1 MENKTK
7 KKLLTSTNIPLTLRP
22 QRWVGVGR
30 STTHDSTEEDEGRG
44 SSRVLPP
51 KVGADT
57 VTVRTWGGGDQ
68 ELCPTDDPRV
78 MAGRVG
84 KGAKC
89 ASQTSFQNPRVLCT
103 LSRPSPSCLQTRVHC
118 PGQNLLSLGTEL
130 GGSID
135 MHGRV
140 E

>member
-51 KVGADT
+51 K
-57 VTVRTWGGGDQ
+57 Q
-68 ELCPTDDPRV
+68 
-78 MAGRVG
+78 
-84 KGAKC
+84 
-89 ASQTSFQNPRVLCT
+89 VLIFLAPT
-103 LSRPSPSCLQTRVHC
+103 LSSPRFPWWLSHSSGRCPHCSQSPAPNSVRPQICRFYLQISINASAICTPPPLTPSQSPLTATTPNTTPFQTTTPLR
-118 PGQNLLSLGTEL
+118 
-130 GGSID
+130 
-135 MHGRV
+135 
-140 E
+140 